1 MTSDVSFKIGEN
13 SDGLFTA
20 HSQEI
25 SQEFIDA
32 LKDYRTETSGRRSRE
47 FHRVASIPVVF
58 VHKWL
63 REGFNV
69 YTAPMKEIV
78 KKLHAEGLTAF
89 LTTDKKVA

>member
-1 MTSDVSFKIGEN
+1 MTADVSFKLGEN
-13 SDGLFTA
+13 TDGIFTA
-20 HSQEI
+20 HSQEV
-25 SQEFIDA
+25 SPEFLDG
-32 LKDYRTETSGRRSRE
+32 LKDYKAATANQKCRE

-69 YTAPMKEIV
+69 YTEPMKEIV

-89 LTTDKKVA
+89 LTTEKKVA